1 MRSIEVIC
9 FRQILKIIEVKC
21 VIWAGVKKTRFK
33 TWRVVRYLER
43 EIFLSSRKKI
53 PCIFWI
59 GRFLSFNSNDKA
71 TTIIINVARRLARWK
86 YISTRNRVSG
96 TRFESNRIVVSNDNN
111 KTEPLES
118 AVDANLRLIVDRPFT
133 RLIVCPHFYHDDF
146 SRPDS
151 LSPDDDVS
159 L

>member
-9 FRQILKIIEVKC
+9 FRWILKIIEVRC
-21 VIWAGVKKTRFK
+21 VIWAGVMIRRRDLTW
-33 TWRVVRYLER
+33 TWRVVRSSR
-43 EIFLSSRKKI
+43 KKIFLSSRKKI
-53 PCIFWI
+53 PCKGVFSI

-71 TTIIINVARRLARWK
+71 TTIIINVTRRFARWK

-96 TRFESNRIVVSNDNN
+96 TGFESNRIVVSNDNN

-146 SRPDS
+146 SPTRRPY
-151 LSPDDDVS
+151 P
-159 L
+159 